1 MGHELG
7 YVNVINNDKV
17 MVTMISNELYEHE
30 DNHYELKLVKL
41 D

>member
-1 MGHELG
+1 MGHELS

-17 MVTMISNELYEHE
+17 MVTLIWDELYEPE
-30 DNHYELKLVKL
+30 DKNCELKLVKL

>member
-1 MGHELG
+1 MSHELG

-17 MVTMISNELYEHE
+17 LVTLIWNELYEPE
-30 DNHYELKLVKL
+30 DKNYELKLVKL

>member
-7 YVNVINNDKV
+7 YVNVISNDKV
-17 MVTMISNELYEHE
+17 MVTSIWNELYEHE
-30 DNHYELKLVKL
+30 DNNFVIKLVKL

>member
-1 MGHELG
+1 MGHELS

-17 MVTMISNELYEHE
+17 MVTLLWNELYEPE
-30 DNHYELKLVKL
+30 DNNYELKLVKL

>member
-1 MGHELG
+1 MSHELG

-17 MVTMISNELYEHE
+17 LVTLIWNELYEPE
-30 DNHYELKLVKL
+30 DKNCELKLVKL